1 VGRPVATGAADPDGR
16 EHAQVSTD
24 HVSTEQVIY
33 RGADEL
39 VASLGTVIGPSSWLT
54 IDQARVD
61 GFADVT
67 EDHQWIHVDPV
78 RAASGPFGTTIA
90 HGFLTLSL
98 LPRFVSELRAVEGMK
113 MGLNY
118 GLNKVRFPAPA
129 PVGSRLRA
137 TSETIEVE
145 QTADGGIQVV
155 NRVTI
160 EIDGSAKPACVAD
173 MVSRFYF

>member
-1 VGRPVATGAADPDGR
+1 V
-16 EHAQVSTD
+16 ESQVQ
-24 HVSTEQVIY
+24 QVVY
-33 RGADEL
+33 RGEDDLIA
-39 VASLGTVIGPSSWLT
+39 ALGTALGPSSWLT
-54 IDQARVD
+54 VDQARVN

-67 EDHQWIHVDPV
+67 EDHQWIHVDPE

-98 LPRFVSELRAVEGMK
+98 LPRFVSELRAVEGMR

-129 PVGSRLRA
+129 PVGCRLRA
-137 TSETIEVE
+137 MATTTEVE
-145 QTADGGIQVV
+145 KMADGGIQVV

-160 EIDGSAKPACVAD
+160 EIEGSAKPACVAD